1 MKFYETHYEEYL
13 KSVEEYDI
21 HPEIGE
27 KTEIGENKM
36 IGYKTNSNNPTKINK
51 FNNLILYGAQGIGK
65 YSQALKIIKKYS
77 PSELKYE
84 KKITVKTDKQEY
96 QYKISDIH
104 YEIDMAFLGCNS
116 KILWHEIYFQI
127 VDIVSVK
134 TDKIGIIICKN
145 FHKINSELLDIFYS
159 YIQHFNTR
167 ITTIQIKFI
176 LLTEHISF
184 IPSNILN
191 VCEIIGI
198 KRPIK
203 EAYYKI
209 SNSKQ
214 PNETSQIIDK
224 VELENIINLKEI
236 YSFSLVKK
244 VEGLP
249 EDIFNTV
256 CDQIIKEIENYNELN
271 FLKLREVLYDIL
283 VYNLDA
289 TECLWYILSYF
300 IELGILEKSQI
311 SDIIERTYSFLKYYN
326 NNYRPIYHLESIIY
340 YIINKLYVK

>member
-1 MKFYETHYEEYL
+1 
-13 KSVEEYDI
+13 
-21 HPEIGE
+21 
-27 KTEIGENKM
+27 
-36 IGYKTNSNNPTKINK
+36 
-51 FNNLILYGAQGIGK
+51 
-65 YSQALKIIKKYS
+65 
-77 PSELKYE
+77 
-84 KKITVKTDKQEY
+84 
-96 QYKISDIH
+96 
-104 YEIDMAFLGCNS
+104 MAFLGCNS

-134 TDKIGIIICKN
+134 SDKTGIILCKN

-159 YIQHFNTR
+159 YVQHFNTK

-176 LLTEHISF
+176 LLTDHISF

-191 VCEIIGI
+191 VCKIIGA

-203 EAYYKI
+203 DAYYKI
-209 SNSKQ
+209 AELKQ
-214 PNETSQIIDK
+214 IDNKKNDNSQIIDK

-271 FLKLREVLYDIL
+271 FLKLRDVLYDIL
-283 VYNLDA
+283 VYNLDT

-300 IELGILEKSQI
+300 IELGILQKSKI
-311 SDIIERTYSFLKYYN
+311 SDIIEKTYSFLKYYN
-326 NNYRPIYHLESIIY
+326 NNYRPIYHLESILF
-340 YIINKLYVK
+340 YIINKVHKFDEL

>member
-13 KSVEEYDI
+13 KSIEEYDI
-21 HPEIGE
+21 HPEIGID
-27 KTEIGENKM
+27 KEIGE
-36 IGYKTNSNNPTKINK
+36 KTNINN

-65 YSQALKIIKKYS
+65 YSQALKLIKKYS
-77 PSELKYE
+77 PSDLKYE

-159 YIQHFNTR
+159 YIQHFNTK

-191 VCEIIGI
+191 VCEIIGV

-203 EAYYKI
+203 DAYYKI
-209 SNSKQ
+209 SQSK
-214 PNETSQIIDK
+214 NNDNRTTDNKLTETSQIIDN
-224 VELENIINLKEI
+224 VELDNIINLKEI

-256 CDQIIKEIENYNELN
+256 CDQIIKEIENYNDLN

-300 IELGILEKSQI
+300 IELGMLEKSQI
-311 SDIIERTYSFLKYYN
+311 SDIIEKTYSFLKYYN

>member
-1 MKFYETHYEEYL
+1 ML
-13 KSVEEYDI
+13 L
-21 HPEIGE
+21 
-27 KTEIGENKM
+27 
-36 IGYKTNSNNPTKINK
+36 NS
-51 FNNLILYGAQGIGK
+51 G
-65 YSQALKIIKKYS
+65 
-77 PSELKYE
+77 
-84 KKITVKTDKQEY
+84 KTDS
-96 QYKISDIH
+96 ISS
-104 YEIDMAFLGCNS
+104 L
-116 KILWHEIYFQI
+116 L
-127 VDIVSVK
+127 DIVSVK
-134 TDKIGIIICKN
+134 TDKIGIIVCKN

-159 YIQHFNTR
+159 YIQHFNTK

-191 VCEIIGI
+191 VFKIIGI
-198 KRPIK
+198 KRPVK
-203 EAYYKI
+203 DAYYKI
-209 SNSKQ
+209 AQSK
-214 PNETSQIIDK
+214 PNENANNETKQNEISQIIDK

-271 FLKLREVLYDIL
+271 YLKLRDVLYDIL

-300 IELGILEKSQI
+300 IELGILEKSKV
-311 SDIIERTYSFLKYYN
+311 SDIIEK
-326 NNYRPIYHLESIIY
+326 I
-340 YIINKLYVK
+340 

>member
-13 KSVEEYDI
+13 KSIEEYDI
-21 HPEIGE
+21 HPEIGID
-27 KTEIGENKM
+27 KEIGE
-36 IGYKTNSNNPTKINK
+36 KTNINN

-65 YSQALKIIKKYS
+65 YSQALKLIKKYS
-77 PSELKYE
+77 PSDLKYE

-159 YIQHFNTR
+159 YIQHFNTK

-191 VCEIIGI
+191 VCEIIGV

-203 EAYYKI
+203 DAYYKI
-209 SNSKQ
+209 SQSKNNDNRTTDNKL
-214 PNETSQIIDK
+214 NETSQIIDN
-224 VELENIINLKEI
+224 VELDNIINLKEI

-256 CDQIIKEIENYNELN
+256 CDQIIKEIENYNDLN

-300 IELGILEKSQI
+300 IELGMLEKSQI
-311 SDIIERTYSFLKYYN
+311 SDIIEKTYSFLKYYN